1 MLTARTYSNVIYR
14 RVAALCG
21 TDRNEKRFNAAP
33 ADFRIQGVDLLTLN
47 NWVHQYDLLLVPHA
61 DGKRITRAV
70 AKQFVVSVRSI
81 RVGQVGFSAHIR
93 SSRKRTLASTTSFL
107 MIAVIAT
114 LAGLPNLII

>member
-1 MLTARTYSNVIYR
+1 MLIARTYGNVIYR
-14 RVAALCG
+14 RVAALYG
-21 TDRNEKRFNAAP
+21 TDCNEKRLNAAP

-61 DGKRITRAV
+61 DGKRITRAF
-70 AKQFVVSVRSI
+70 AKKSVVSVRSI

-114 LAGLPNLII
+114 LAGLPVLII